1 MARRRKHW
9 GWGFEDQQPDM
20 KTVVDAALGVKDL
33 LGLEVAEPEAPVEL
47 EAIQLPAP
55 RVEIPD
61 EIGEFSTQDR
71 HNRVFHAHGAAYRDV
86 VRAFR
91 GQIENPPDAV
101 AYPVSEEQIEQLL
114 EWASGANVAVVPF
127 GGGTSVV
134 GGVEPLVG
142 EHFNGVVTLD
152 MARINGIA
160 EVDETSLAARIRA
173 GTFGPDLERQLEP
186 RGLTLRHFP
195 QSFEFSTLGGWI
207 VTRAAGHFAT
217 RLTQID
223 DLVESIRAVTPTGVW
238 QSRRLPA
245 SGAGPSPDRI
255 MLGSEGSL
263 GVVTEAWV
271 RVRRRPQRRA
281 GGTARFKSWNAALGC
296 VRALAQDDLTP
307 ANCRLI
313 DADEAALTGAGD
325 GVSHL
330 LIVGFEA
337 ADRPVE
343 AELARARQLI
353 ERAGADFTPAVASQE
368 GDAGAW
374 RQTFLRAPYL
384 RDMLVQLG
392 VVAETFETAITWD
405 RAEELITEIK
415 RRLHRA
421 VGAVCD
427 CEAKVMCRLTHVY
440 PDGAAPYFTVII
452 PGQRGQ
458 EIACWD
464 QVKKVAS
471 ESLYS
476 LGATVTHHHAVGRH
490 HMQTYR
496 RQTPEPF
503 QRGIAALKS
512 SIDPAGVMNPGVIV
526 GASGVPHGR

>member
-9 GWGFEDQQPDM
+9 GWGFEDQQPGI
-20 KTVVDAALGVKDL
+20 KTVADAAAGVKDL
-33 LGLEVAEPEAPVEL
+33 LGFDVGEPEAPVEL
-47 EAIQLPAP
+47 DAIELPAP
-55 RVEIPD
+55 RIELPAAVS
-61 EIGEFSTQDR
+61 EFSSQDR
-71 HNRVFHAHGAAYRDV
+71 HDRVFHAHGAAYRDV
-86 VRAFR
+86 VRALR
-91 GQIENPPDAV
+91 GQIERPPDAV
-101 AYPVSEEQIEQLL
+101 AYPSSERQIEQLL
-114 EWASGANVAVVPF
+114 EWASGANVAVIPF

-142 EHFNGVVTLD
+142 DHFNGVVTLD
-152 MARINGIA
+152 MARVSGVA
-160 EVDETSLAARIRA
+160 EIDERSLAARIRG
-173 GTFGPDLERQLEP
+173 GTFGPELERLLEP
-186 RGLTLRHFP
+186 HGLTLRHFP

-207 VTRAAGHFAT
+207 VTRAGGHFAT
-217 RLTQID
+217 RLTHID
-223 DLVESIRAVTPTGVW
+223 DLVESIRAVTPTGLW

-271 RVRRRPQRRA
+271 RVRRRPQSRA
-281 GGTARFKSWNAALGC
+281 GGTARFKEWNAALDC
-296 VRALAQDDLTP
+296 VRTLVQDDLTP

-313 DADEAALTGAGD
+313 EADEAALTGAGD
-325 GVSHL
+325 GTSHL

-337 ADRPVE
+337 AERPVE

-353 ERAGADFTPAVASQE
+353 ERAGGEFTSAAASKE

-374 RQTFLRAPYL
+374 RQTFLQAPYL

-405 RAEELITEIK
+405 RAEDMIAEVK
-415 RRLHRA
+415 RRIYRA
-421 VGAVCD
+421 VGDVCG

-440 PDGAAPYFTVII
+440 PDGAAPYFTVMI

-471 ESLYS
+471 DSLYN
-476 LGATVTHHHAVGRH
+476 LGATITHHHAVGRH
-490 HMQTYR
+490 HMPTYR

-503 QRGIAALKS
+503 QRGVAALKAS
-512 SIDPAGVMNPGVIV
+512 LDPAGVMNPGVIV
-526 GASGVPHGR
+526 AAPGEPIGR